1 MPVARSTTPSLLLCG
16 YYGEHNLGDDALL
29 QVLLQVLLQDL
40 PLCSN
45 LVITAADSEPVQALA
60 PTARVINRRSLKATL
75 QAALRTDVLI
85 FGGGSLLQDST
96 SFKSLIYYV
105 LLICA
110 ARFRGGR
117 VLLWGQGLGPLRRP
131 ISRMLV
137 RCVLPLCAAISWRDD
152 ASLALARRWAKTV
165 PMWMAPDPVWQ
176 MPQRN
181 WIGGGEIVVCWRPSS
196 LLDSRGWRLLLDALE
211 NLSNELA
218 APVCWLAFH
227 QHQDAL
233 LMDQLRERELMSP
246 SLLKRSRTVVPG
258 SIDAVFNR
266 LTTARLVLPMRLHAL
281 IIAGLAGS
289 PIAALSYDPKVEA
302 AASMAA
308 VPCISLDAL
317 PDPDDLMAL
326 WRGAADQG
334 VASSRIDEIRQRS
347 AAHATLLRDVVG
359 KVTPD

>member
-1 MPVARSTTPSLLLCG
+1 MPVALSTTPSLLLCG

-29 QVLLQVLLQDL
+29 QVLLQDL
-40 PLCSN
+40 PPCSS
-45 LVITAADSEPVQALA
+45 LLITAADTESVQALA
-60 PTARVINRRSLKATL
+60 PTALVINRRSLKATL
-75 QAALRTDVLI
+75 RAALRTDVLI

-96 SFKSLIYYV
+96 SLKSLIYYL

-110 ARFRGGR
+110 ARLRGGR

-137 RCVLPLCAAISWRDD
+137 RWVLPLCTAISWRDD
-152 ASLALARRWAKTV
+152 ASLALARRWAKAV

-181 WIGGGEIVVCWRPSS
+181 WIGGGEIVVCWRPSP
-196 LLDSRGWRLLLDALE
+196 LLDSKGWRLLLDALDC
-211 NLSNELA
+211 LSSELA

-227 QHQDAL
+227 QHQDAV

-246 SLLKRSRTVVPG
+246 SLLKRSRTVVPR
-258 SIDAVFNR
+258 SIDAVFSR
-266 LTTARLVLPMRLHAL
+266 LKTARLVLPMRLHAL

-326 WRGAADQG
+326 WRGAADRG
-334 VASSRIDEIRQRS
+334 VASSRIEEIRQRS
-347 AAHATLLRDVVG
+347 ATHATLLRDVVG
-359 KVTPD
+359 QSMPD

>member
-1 MPVARSTTPSLLLCG
+1 MPVALSTTPSLLLCG

-29 QVLLQVLLQDL
+29 QVLLQDL
-40 PLCSN
+40 PPRSS

-60 PTARVINRRSLKATL
+60 PTALVINRRSLKATL
-75 QAALRTDVLI
+75 RAALRTDVLI

-96 SFKSLIYYV
+96 SLKSLIYYL

-131 ISRMLV
+131 ISRNLV
-137 RCVLPLCAAISWRDD
+137 RWVLPLCTAISWRDD
-152 ASLALARRWAKTV
+152 ASLALARRWAQSV

-176 MPQRN
+176 MPHRN
-181 WIGGGEIVVCWRPSS
+181 WIGGGEIVVCWRPSP
-196 LLDSRGWRLLLDALE
+196 LLDSNRWMVLLNALGTLSEALDVR
-211 NLSNELA
+211 
-218 APVCWLAFH
+218 VCWLAFH
-227 QHQDAL
+227 QHQDAEL
-233 LMDQLRERELMSP
+233 LNQLSQRERMP
-246 SLLKRSRTVVPG
+246 SDLLNRSYTVVPK
-258 SIDAVFNR
+258 SLDDVFR
-266 LTTARLVLPMRLHAL
+266 AFATARLVVPMRLHAL
-281 IIAGLAGS
+281 ILAGLAGS

-326 WRGAADQG
+326 WRGAADRG
-334 VASSRIDEIRQRS
+334 VPSSRIEEIRQRS
-347 AAHATLLRDVVG
+347 ATHATLLRDVVG
-359 KVTPD
+359 QSTPD

>member
-29 QVLLQVLLQDL
+29 QVLLQDL
-40 PLCSN
+40 PPCSS

-75 QAALRTDVLI
+75 RAALRTDVLI

-96 SFKSLIYYV
+96 SFNSLIYYV

-131 ISRMLV
+131 ISRILV
-137 RCVLPLCAAISWRDD
+137 RWVLPLCAAISWRDD
-152 ASLALARRWAKTV
+152 ASLALARGWAKAV

-176 MPQRN
+176 MPHRN
-181 WIGGGEIVVCWRPSS
+181 WIGGGEIVVCWRPSP
-196 LLDSRGWRLLLDALE
+196 LLDSRGWRLLLDALDG
-211 NLSNELA
+211 LSKELA

-227 QHQDAL
+227 QHQDAV
-233 LMDQLRERELMSP
+233 LMDQLRERELISP
-246 SLLKRSRTVVPG
+246 SLLKRSRTVVPR
-258 SIDAVFNR
+258 SIDAVFSR
-266 LTTARLVLPMRLHAL
+266 LKTARLVLPMRLHAL

-289 PIAALSYDPKVEA
+289 PVAALSYDPKVEA

-308 VPCISLDAL
+308 VPCIFLDAL
-317 PDPDDLMAL
+317 PDPDDLMAI

-334 VASSRIDEIRQRS
+334 VDPSRIEEIRQRS
-347 AAHATLLRDVVG
+347 AAHAQLLRDVVG
-359 KVTPD
+359 QSRPD